1 MEASSPEPAVDD
13 RREIF
18 GWAMYDW
25 ANSAFSTTVGTVFLG
40 PYVTELARA
49 AAGSDGLVRFLG
61 IPIAP
66 ASFLPYAISLSVGMQ
81 VLFLPILGAIADYSR
96 LRKRMLMLF
105 ATLGA
110 LATISMFFITDGLW
124 WLGGVLFVVA
134 NLSFGASIVFYNAY
148 LPDIASQERR
158 DSVSSFGWAM
168 GYLGGGLLLL
178 VNLLLFQFRD
188 ALGIDSGLAVRIN
201 LASAGVWWLGWS
213 TLTWVRLR
221 TRGAPRDLPA
231 GEGYLSIGFKQLRQ
245 TFGELGHFPHT
256 IRFLIAYLIY
266 NDGVQTVIAVSAIFG
281 AEELGL
287 DVGTLSMVILVVQF
301 VAFGGALLLG
311 WLANRLGTKNALVLS
326 LVIWSV
332 VVIYAYGFLYGAAGF
347 WVLGVAVG
355 VVLGGSQALS
365 RSLFSQMIP
374 SGREAEFFSLYEV
387 SERGTSW
394 LGPFLFGAVNQIFG
408 SLRLAILSV
417 IFFFVVGLVLLIL
430 VNIPRAIAEARRT
443 EPILETPVIP

>member
-1 MEASSPEPAVDD
+1 MAVADTRPLVND

-40 PYVTELARA
+40 PYLTELAAA
-49 AAGSDGLVRFLG
+49 AAGPNGLARFLG
-61 IPIAP
+61 IPVAP
-66 ASFLPYAISLSVGMQ
+66 ASFLPYAISLSVVLQ
-81 VLFLPILGAIADYSR
+81 VVFLPVLGAIADYSH

-110 LATISMFFITDGLW
+110 SSTVLLFFVTQHVW
-124 WLGGVLFVVA
+124 WLGGVLFVIA
-134 NLSFGASIVFYNAY
+134 NLSFGAAVVFYNAY
-148 LPDIASQERR
+148 LPDIASEDRR

-178 VNLLLFQFRD
+178 LNLLLFQFRD
-188 ALGIDSGLAVRIN
+188 RLGIESGLAVRIN

-213 TLTWVRLR
+213 VLTFQRLR
-221 TRGAPRDLPA
+221 SRHARRTLPP
-231 GEGYLSIGFKQLRQ
+231 GETYLSIGFKQLRR
-245 TFGELGHFPHT
+245 TLSRLKEFPHT
-256 IRFLIAYLIY
+256 IRYLLAYLVY

-287 DVGTLSMVILVVQF
+287 DVGTLSLVILMVQF
-301 VAFGGALLLG
+301 VAFGGALGFG
-311 WLANRLGTKNALVLS
+311 WLSGRLGTKNALVAS
-326 LVIWSV
+326 LVIWAT
-332 VVIYAYGFLYGAAGF
+332 VVIYAYGYLQTALEFWILAA
-347 WVLGVAVG
+347 AIA

-374 SGREAEFFSLYEV
+374 AGQEAEFFSLYEV

-394 LGPFLFGAVNQIFG
+394 LGPFLFGFVNQMTG
-408 SLRLAILSV
+408 SLRIAILSV
-417 IFFFVVGLVLLIL
+417 IFFFVVGLILLL
-430 VNIPRAIAEARRT
+430 AVNVPRAMAEAQRSAT
-443 EPILETPVIP
+443 AAELI